1 MKDDD
6 SHIEASS
13 APLIEHL
20 IELRERLIKALIG
33 LGIGFVICWI
43 FAEDIYTILTLP
55 LVDQLEARGQS
66 PQLIFTA
73 LHEAFFTYLKL
84 AMFGGFCL
92 AFPFIAN
99 QLWKFVAPGLYS
111 SEQRAFL
118 PFLVATP
125 ALFILGASFVYF
137 LIMPLA
143 IDFFLNFQISPGE
156 GDADNAVQIEFL
168 GKVNEYLSLSMTFIL
183 AFGICFQLPVLLTLM
198 GRAGLVTADGLA
210 GGRKYAVVAI
220 AALAAIL
227 TPPDVISQIGLG
239 GAVFLLYEIS
249 IHLVRFSERRRA
261 RERAEEGDDD
271 WDEDEEDLAPPG
283 AQRDPAPDP
292 GP

>member
-1 MKDDD
+1 MTEK
-6 SHIEASS
+6 HIEESS

-20 IELRERLIKALIG
+20 IELRQRLIWSLVALG
-33 LGIGFVICWI
+33 AGFVVCWI
-43 FAEDIYTILTLP
+43 FAEELYTVLTLP
-55 LVDQLEARGQS
+55 LVGALEARGQE

-84 AMFGGFCL
+84 AMFGGFCI

-111 SEQRAFL
+111 SEQKAFL
-118 PFLVATP
+118 PFLLATP
-125 ALFILGASFVYF
+125 VLFIAGASFVYF

-143 IDFFLNFQISPGE
+143 IDFFLNFQVPGD
-156 GDADNAVQIEFL
+156 GTGTTKIEFL

-198 GRAGLVTADGLA
+198 GRAGLVTADSLSR
-210 GGRKYAVVAI
+210 GRKYAVVGI

-227 TPPDVISQIGLG
+227 TPPDIISQIGLG
-239 GAVFLLYEIS
+239 GAVYLLYEIS
-249 IHLVRFSERRRA
+249 IHLVRLAENKRA
-261 RERAEEGDDD
+261 RQMAEE
-271 WDEDEEDLAPPG
+271 EEEEEFE
-283 AQRDPAPDP
+283 
-292 GP
+292 

>member
-1 MKDDD
+1 MARDDD
-6 SHIEASS
+6 EAHIEQSS

-20 IELRERLIKALIG
+20 IELRERLVKALIG

-55 LVDQLEARGQS
+55 LVSQLEARGQS

-99 QLWKFVAPGLYS
+99 QLWKFVAPGLYR
-111 SEQRAFL
+111 SEQQAFL

-143 IDFFLNFQISPGE
+143 IDFFLDFQIQG
-156 GDADNAVQIEFL
+156 GGADGTDNAVQIEFL

-198 GRAGLVTADGLA
+198 GRAGLVTADGLSN
-210 GGRKYAVVAI
+210 GRKYAVVGI
-220 AALAAIL
+220 AAVAAIL
-227 TPPDVISQIGLG
+227 TPPDIISQIGLG
-239 GAVFLLYEIS
+239 GAVYLLYEIS
-249 IHLVRFSERRRA
+249 IHLVRLAEKKRA
-261 RERAEEGDDD
+261 RERGEEEDEDLFDDD
-271 WDEDEEDLAPPG
+271 PDETRGET
-283 AQRDPAPDP
+283 PA

>member
-1 MKDDD
+1 MNKMKDKTLDP
-6 SHIEASS
+6 HIEESS

-20 IELRERLIKALIG
+20 IELRQRLIRSLIA

-43 FAEDIYTILTLP
+43 FAQEIYTLLTLP
-55 LVDQLEARGQS
+55 LVDALEDRGQS

-92 AFPFIAN
+92 AFPVIAN
-99 QLWKFVAPGLYS
+99 QLWRFIAPGLYT
-111 SEQRAFL
+111 SEQHAFL
-118 PFLVATP
+118 PFLLATP
-125 ALFILGASFVYF
+125 VLFILGASFVYF

-143 IDFFLNFQISPGE
+143 IDFFLNFQIPRTE
-156 GDADNAVQIEFL
+156 EEALQIEFL

-198 GRAGLVTADGLA
+198 GRVGLVTADGLA
-210 GGRKYAVVAI
+210 RSRKYAIVGI
-220 AALAAIL
+220 AATAAVL

-239 GAVFLLYEIS
+239 GAVYLLYEIS
-249 IHLVRFSERRRA
+249 IQLVRIVERRRA
-261 RERAEEGDDD
+261 AEMEAEEDDL
-271 WDEDEEDLAPPG
+271 EGESGTEEP
-283 AQRDPAPDP
+283 R
-292 GP
+292 

>member
-1 MKDDD
+1 MARDDD
-6 SHIEASS
+6 EAHIEDSS

-20 IELRERLIKALIG
+20 IELRERLVKALIG
-33 LGIGFVICWI
+33 LGIGFVVCWI

-55 LVDQLEARGQS
+55 LVSQLEARGQS

-99 QLWKFVAPGLYS
+99 QLWKFVAPGLYR
-111 SEQRAFL
+111 SEQQAFL

-143 IDFFLNFQISPGE
+143 IDFFLDFQIQG
-156 GDADNAVQIEFL
+156 GGADGTDNAVQIEFL

-198 GRAGLVTADGLA
+198 GRAGLVTADGLSN
-210 GGRKYAVVAI
+210 GRKYAVVGI
-220 AALAAIL
+220 AAVAAIL
-227 TPPDVISQIGLG
+227 TPPDIISQIGLG
-239 GAVFLLYEIS
+239 GAVYLLYEIS
-249 IHLVRFSERRRA
+249 IHLVRLAEKKRA
-261 RERAEEGDDD
+261 RERGEEEDEDLFDDD
-271 WDEDEEDLAPPG
+271 PEETRG
-283 AQRDPAPDP
+283 ETPA

>member
-1 MKDDD
+1 MKTAEDDA
-6 SHIEASS
+6 HIEASS

-20 IELRERLIKALIG
+20 IELRSRLVRALIG

-43 FAEDIYTILTLP
+43 FAEDIYTFLTLP
-55 LVDQLEARGQS
+55 LVNELEARGQS

-73 LHEAFFTYLKL
+73 LHEAFFTYLKV

-99 QLWKFVAPGLYS
+99 QLWKFVAPGLYR
-111 SEQRAFL
+111 SEQQAFL
-118 PFLVATP
+118 PFLLATP
-125 ALFILGASFVYF
+125 LLFITGASFVYF

-143 IDFFLNFQISPGE
+143 IDFFLNFQIPG
-156 GDADNAVQIEFL
+156 GPDDGGNAVKIEFL

-210 GGRKYAVVAI
+210 RGRKYAVVGI
-220 AALAAIL
+220 AAVAAVL
-227 TPPDVISQIGLG
+227 TPPDVISQIGLA
-239 GAVFLLYEIS
+239 GAVYLLYEIS
-249 IHLVRFSERRRA
+249 IHLVRLSERKRA
-261 RERAEEGDDD
+261 RERG
-271 WDEDEEDLAPPG
+271 EDEEEDDDEDFEDDAEE
-283 AQRDPAPDP
+283 RPA

>member
-1 MKDDD
+1 MNKQKNPDLDR
-6 SHIEASS
+6 HVEESS
-13 APLIEHL
+13 APLIDHL
-20 IELRERLIKALIG
+20 IELRSRLIHALIA
-33 LGIGFVICWI
+33 LGIGFVVCWI
-43 FAEDIYTILTLP
+43 FAEEIYTILTLP
-55 LVDQLEARGQS
+55 LVDALEDRGQS

-92 AFPFIAN
+92 AFPVIAN

-111 SEQRAFL
+111 TEQKAFL
-118 PFLVATP
+118 PFLLATP

-143 IDFFLNFQISPGE
+143 IRFFLNFQIPGSE
-156 GDADNAVQIEFL
+156 DQALQIEFL

-198 GRAGLVTADGLA
+198 GRVGLVTADGLA
-210 GGRKYAVVAI
+210 NGRKYAVVAI
-220 AALAAIL
+220 AAVAAVL

-239 GAVFLLYEIS
+239 GAVYLLYEVS
-249 IHLVRFSERRRA
+249 IQLVRIVERRRDA
-261 RERAEEGDDD
+261 EREAEEEALD
-271 WDEDEEDLAPPG
+271 DEEPEAP
-283 AQRDPAPDP
+283 R
-292 GP
+292 

>member
-1 MKDDD
+1 MARDDD
-6 SHIEASS
+6 EAHIEQSS

-20 IELRERLIKALIG
+20 IELRERLVKALIG

-55 LVDQLEARGQS
+55 LVSQLEARGQS

-99 QLWKFVAPGLYS
+99 QLWKFVAPGLYR
-111 SEQRAFL
+111 SEQQAFL

-143 IDFFLNFQISPGE
+143 IDFFLDFQIQG
-156 GDADNAVQIEFL
+156 GGADGTDNAVQIEFL

-198 GRAGLVTADGLA
+198 GRAGLVTADGLSN
-210 GGRKYAVVAI
+210 GRKYAVVGI
-220 AALAAIL
+220 AAVAAIL
-227 TPPDVISQIGLG
+227 TPPDIISQIGLG
-239 GAVFLLYEIS
+239 GAVYLLYEIS
-249 IHLVRFSERRRA
+249 IHLVRLAEKKRA
-261 RERAEEGDDD
+261 RERGEEEDEDLFDDD
-271 WDEDEEDLAPPG
+271 PEETRG
-283 AQRDPAPDP
+283 ETPA

>member
-1 MKDDD
+1 MSDK
-6 SHIEASS
+6 HIEESS

-20 IELRERLIKALIG
+20 IELRSRLVWALIA
-33 LGIGFVICWI
+33 LGVGFVICWI
-43 FAEDIYTILTLP
+43 FAEDLYTILTLP
-55 LVDQLEARGQS
+55 LVNALEARGQE

-92 AFPFIAN
+92 AFPVIAN

-111 SEQRAFL
+111 TEQKAFL
-118 PFLVATP
+118 PFIIATP

-143 IDFFLNFQISPGE
+143 IDFFLNFQVPGSGNGE
-156 GDADNAVQIEFL
+156 GGPTKIEFL

-198 GRAGLVTADGLA
+198 GRVGLVTADGLA
-210 GGRKYAVVAI
+210 NGRKYAIVGIVAV
-220 AALAAIL
+220 AAIL
-227 TPPDVISQIGLG
+227 TPPDVISQLGLG
-239 GAVFLLYEIS
+239 GAVYVLYEIS
-249 IHLVRFSERRRA
+249 IHLVRMAENKRA
-261 RERAEEGDDD
+261 AEMAEE
-271 WDEDEEDLAPPG
+271 EEDFVRESDTWDDEAED
-283 AQRDPAPDP
+283 RDR
-292 GP
+292 

>member
-1 MKDDD
+1 MSEK
-6 SHIEASS
+6 HIEESS

-20 IELRERLIKALIG
+20 IELRSRLVWSLVALG
-33 LGIGFVICWI
+33 VGFVICWI
-43 FAEDIYTILTLP
+43 FAEELYTILTLP
-55 LVDQLEARGQS
+55 LVDALKARGQA

-92 AFPFIAN
+92 AFPVIAN

-111 SEQRAFL
+111 NEQRAFL
-118 PFLVATP
+118 PFLLATP
-125 ALFILGASFVYF
+125 LLFIAGASFVYF

-143 IDFFLNFQISPGE
+143 IDFFLNFQIPGN
-156 GDADNAVQIEFL
+156 GNGVDGPTKIEFL

-198 GRAGLVTADGLA
+198 GRAGLVSADSLSR
-210 GGRKYAVVAI
+210 GRKYAVVAI
-220 AALAAIL
+220 AAVAAIL

-239 GAVFLLYEIS
+239 GAVYLLYEIS
-249 IHLVRFSERRRA
+249 IHLVRMAEKKRDA
-261 RERAEEGDDD
+261 RMAAEEDDILRESED
-271 WDEDEEDLAPPG
+271 WDGE
-283 AQRDPAPDP
+283 R
-292 GP
+292 

>member
-1 MKDDD
+1 MSEKHIDD
-6 SHIEASS
+6 SA

-20 IELRERLIKALIG
+20 IELRSRLVYSLIA

-43 FAEDIYTILTLP
+43 FAEEIYTILTLP
-55 LVDQLEARGQS
+55 LVRALESRGQE

-84 AMFGGFCL
+84 AMFGGFCI
-92 AFPFIAN
+92 AFPVIAN
-99 QLWKFVAPGLYS
+99 QIWKFVAPGLYS
-111 SEQRAFL
+111 NEQRAFL
-118 PFLVATP
+118 PFLLATP
-125 ALFILGASFVYF
+125 LLFILGASFVYF

-143 IDFFLNFQISPGE
+143 IDFFLNFQVPGGE
-156 GDADNAVQIEFL
+156 DSGNTKIEFL

-198 GRAGLVTADGLA
+198 GRAGLVTADGLS

-239 GAVFLLYEIS
+239 GAVYLLYEIS
-249 IHLVRFSERRRA
+249 IHLVRLAEQKRDARRA
-261 RERAEEGDDD
+261 AEEAG
-271 WDEDEEDLAPPG
+271 EEA
-283 AQRDPAPDP
+283 
-292 GP
+292 

>member
-1 MKDDD
+1 
-6 SHIEASS
+6 
-13 APLIEHL
+13 
-20 IELRERLIKALIG
+20 
-33 LGIGFVICWI
+33 
-43 FAEDIYTILTLP
+43 
-55 LVDQLEARGQS
+55 LEARGQS

-99 QLWKFVAPGLYS
+99 QLWKFVAPGLYR
-111 SEQRAFL
+111 SEQQAFL

-143 IDFFLNFQISPGE
+143 IDFFLDFQIQG
-156 GDADNAVQIEFL
+156 GGADGTDNAVQIEFL

-198 GRAGLVTADGLA
+198 GRAGLVTADGLSN
-210 GGRKYAVVAI
+210 GRKYAVVGI
-220 AALAAIL
+220 AAVAAIL
-227 TPPDVISQIGLG
+227 TPPDIISQ
-239 GAVFLLYEIS
+239 
-249 IHLVRFSERRRA
+249 
-261 RERAEEGDDD
+261 
-271 WDEDEEDLAPPG
+271 
-283 AQRDPAPDP
+283 
-292 GP
+292 

>member
-6 SHIEASS
+6 SHIDASS

-20 IELRERLIKALIG
+20 VELRQRLIRALIG
-33 LGIGFVICWI
+33 LGVGFVACWI

-55 LVDQLEARGQS
+55 LVSELEARGQS

-84 AMFGGFCL
+84 ALFGGFCL

-99 QLWKFVAPGLYS
+99 QLWRFVAPGLYA

-125 ALFILGASFVYF
+125 VLFILGASFVYF

-143 IDFFLNFQISPGE
+143 IDFFLNFQIPGDAE
-156 GDADNAVQIEFL
+156 GDGNAVKIEFL

-210 GGRKYAVVAI
+210 DGRKYAVVGI
-220 AALAAIL
+220 AAVAAIL
-227 TPPDVISQIGLG
+227 TPPDVISQVGLG
-239 GAVFLLYEIS
+239 GAVYLLYEIS
-249 IHLVRFSERRRA
+249 IHLVRLAERKRA
-261 RERAEEGDDD
+261 RERAEDDDEMD
-271 WDEDEEDLAPPG
+271 WDEEDQPAS
-283 AQRDPAPDP
+283 ASQPAPDTSP
-292 GP
+292 

>member
-1 MKDDD
+1 MNKQKNPDLDR
-6 SHIEASS
+6 HIEESS
-13 APLIEHL
+13 APLIDHL
-20 IELRERLIKALIG
+20 IELRSRLIRSLIA

-43 FAEDIYTILTLP
+43 FAEEIYTILTLP
-55 LVDQLEARGQS
+55 LVDALEDRGQS

-92 AFPFIAN
+92 AFPVIAN
-99 QLWKFVAPGLYS
+99 QLWKFVAPGLYT
-111 SEQRAFL
+111 SEQKAFL
-118 PFLVATP
+118 PFLLATP

-143 IDFFLNFQISPGE
+143 IRFFLNFQIPGTE
-156 GDADNAVQIEFL
+156 AEAMQIEFL

-198 GRAGLVTADGLA
+198 GRVGLVTADGLA
-210 GGRKYAVVAI
+210 NGRKYAVVAI
-220 AALAAIL
+220 AALAAVL

-239 GAVFLLYEIS
+239 GAVYLLYEVS
-249 IHLVRFSERRRA
+249 IQLVRLVERRRD
-261 RERAEEGDDD
+261 AELKAE
-271 WDEDEEDLAPPG
+271 EEDLEEPEAP
-283 AQRDPAPDP
+283 R
-292 GP
+292 

>member
-1 MKDDD
+1 MARDDD
-6 SHIEASS
+6 AHIEESS

-20 IELRERLIKALIG
+20 IELRERLVKALIG

-43 FAEDIYTILTLP
+43 FAADIYTILTLP
-55 LVDQLEARGQS
+55 LVNELEARGQS

-99 QLWKFVAPGLYS
+99 QLWKFVAPGLYR
-111 SEQRAFL
+111 SEQQAFL

-143 IDFFLNFQISPGE
+143 IDFFLNFQIPGGVE
-156 GDADNAVQIEFL
+156 GEDNAVRIEFL

-198 GRAGLVTADGLA
+198 GRAGLVTADGLSR
-210 GGRKYAVVAI
+210 GRKYAVVGI
-220 AALAAIL
+220 AAVAAIM

-239 GAVFLLYEIS
+239 GAVYLLYEIS
-249 IHLVRFSERRRA
+249 IHLVRLAERKRD
-261 RERAEEGDDD
+261 RER
-271 WDEDEEDLAPPG
+271 DEEDDDLFDDDA
-283 AQRDPAPDP
+283 DETPA

>member
-1 MKDDD
+1 MARDDD
-6 SHIEASS
+6 EAHIEDSS

-20 IELRERLIKALIG
+20 IELRERLVKALIG

-55 LVDQLEARGQS
+55 LVSQLEARGQS

-99 QLWKFVAPGLYS
+99 QLWKFVAPGLYR
-111 SEQRAFL
+111 SEQQAFL

-143 IDFFLNFQISPGE
+143 IDFFLDFQIQG
-156 GDADNAVQIEFL
+156 GGADGTDNAVQIEFL

-198 GRAGLVTADGLA
+198 GRAGLVTADGLSN
-210 GGRKYAVVAI
+210 GRKYAVVGI
-220 AALAAIL
+220 AAVAALL
-227 TPPDVISQIGLG
+227 TPPDIISQIGLG
-239 GAVFLLYEIS
+239 GAVYLLYEIS
-249 IHLVRFSERRRA
+249 IHLVRLAEKKRA
-261 RERAEEGDDD
+261 RERGEEE
-271 WDEDEEDLAPPG
+271 DEDLFDEDPEETRG
-283 AQRDPAPDP
+283 ETPA